1 MTGADS
7 GGVVVL
13 GAGARVGG
21 YEVVRRLGAG
31 AMGAVYVARHPN
43 LPKDVALK
51 VLAPGLVASAESRAR
66 FAREAEVLC
75 RLDHP
80 NIAAVRDRGEE
91 GDVVYLVMDLVR
103 GPDLEAVLAE
113 QGALAPE
120 RAVAVVEGVAAALD
134 HAHDQGLVHRDVKP
148 ANVLLRDAGTPGE
161 RAVVTDFGIVRDLDA
176 ARLTEVG
183 VPVTYAYAAPEQF
196 AGTTPD
202 RRTDVYALGALLFE
216 LLTGRRAFDAD
227 LPAALVAAS
236 LYGPVPDPRAL
247 RPDLPAALAEVC
259 RRAMAKEPADRFPTA
274 GALAAAARSALVRP
288 ARAAET
294 TTGARQVPPPP
305 GAVPPRG
312 DVPEPGVLPSPGAVP
327 PSGPGGRVPRPA
339 PGAGVPGREASPRL
353 RVRRRTVT
361 AAACGAVLALAGGV
375 AWVVW
380 PDPAVPG
387 ADGTVAAP
395 TSTAVPGPAEDPG
408 GGGVPVTGS
417 QAPVAPGTCL
427 DAAGVPSSCA
437 VPHAAEVVA
446 TDGPCD
452 VAALLGHLGGV
463 VGEDVLRAS
472 VVPASRAVGGVT
484 VCVVDVPAD
493 APPGPA
499 RDVLLGADDDAWRR
513 CADEVG
519 REVSCGRP
527 HRTEV
532 VAEAAGGTPLDCRQR
547 ADSYLGR
554 PFDQVDDQLRF
565 VPEATACVVEVRGD
579 NVLVASLRRLGTGA
593 LPVEGGA
600 GRD

>member
-1 MTGADS
+1 M
-7 GGVVVL
+7 VL
-13 GAGARVGG
+13 AAGARVGG
-21 YEVVRRLGAG
+21 YEIVRRLGAG

-51 VLAPGLVASAESRAR
+51 VLAPGLIASAESRAR

-80 NIAAVRDRGEE
+80 NIAGVRDRGEE
-91 GDVVYLVMDLVR
+91 GDVVYLVMDLVP
-103 GPDLEAVLAE
+103 GPDLESVLME
-113 QGALAPE
+113 QGTFAPE

-134 HAHDQGLVHRDVKP
+134 HAHDQGLVHRDIKP
-148 ANVLLRDAGTPGE
+148 ANVLLRDVGTLGE

-183 VPVTYAYAAPEQF
+183 VPLTHAYAAPEQF

-227 LPAALVAAS
+227 LPAALIAAA

-247 RPDLPAALAEVC
+247 RPDLPAPLAEVC
-259 RRAMAKEPADRFPTA
+259 TRAMAKVPSDRYPTA
-274 GALAAAARSALVRP
+274 GALAAAARSALDRPGPAPETVRGTP
-288 ARAAET
+288 L
-294 TTGARQVPPPP
+294 VPPPP
-305 GAVPPRG
+305 GAIPPRG
-312 DVPEPGVLPSPGAVP
+312 DVPKPGALPPPGTVP
-327 PSGPGGRVPRPA
+327 PAGPGGPVPSPA
-339 PGAGVPGREASPRL
+339 PGADVPGREVLPRP
-353 RVRRRTVT
+353 RRRRQAVT
-361 AAACGAVLALAGGV
+361 AAVCGAVLALAGGV
-375 AWVVW
+375 VWVVW
-380 PDPAVPG
+380 PDPAAPG
-387 ADGTVAAP
+387 TDGTVAAP
-395 TSTAVPGPAEDPG
+395 TSTDVPGPTEDAG
-408 GGGVPVTGS
+408 GGDVPGTGT

-427 DAAGVPSSCA
+427 DAAGTPSSCA
-437 VPHAAEVVA
+437 IPHAAEVVA

-452 VAALLGHLGGV
+452 VATLLGHLGGV
-463 VGEDVLRAS
+463 AGEDVLRAS
-472 VVPASRAVGGVT
+472 VVPASRTVDGAT

-519 REVSCGRP
+519 REVSCERP

-532 VAEAAGGTPLDCRQR
+532 VAEAVGGTPLDCRQR

-554 PFDQVDDQLRF
+554 PFDQVDAELRLL
-565 VPEATACVVEVRGD
+565 PEAAACVVEVRGD

>member
-1 MTGADS
+1 MPDS
-7 GGVVVL
+7 GGNVVL
-13 GAGARVGG
+13 AAGAHVGG
-21 YEVVRRLGAG
+21 YEIVRRLGAG
-31 AMGAVYVARHPN
+31 AMGAVYVARHPT
-43 LPKDVALK
+43 LPKHVALK
-51 VLAPGLVASAESRAR
+51 VLAPAHATSAESRAR

-80 NIAAVRDRGEE
+80 NLAGVRDRGEE

-161 RAVVTDFGIVRDLDA
+161 RAVVTDFGIVRDLGA

-183 VPVTYAYAAPEQF
+183 VPVTHAYAAPEQF

-236 LYGPVPDPRAL
+236 LYGPVPDLRAL

-327 PSGPGGRVPRPA
+327 PSGSGGRVPPLA
-339 PGAGVPGREASPRL
+339 PGAGVPGREASPRP

-361 AAACGAVLALAGGV
+361 AAACAAVLAAAGGV

-395 TSTAVPGPAEDPG
+395 TSTAVPGPAADPG
-408 GGGVPVTGS
+408 GGDVPATGT
-417 QAPVAPGTCL
+417 QAAVVPGTCL
-427 DAAGVPSSCA
+427 DAAGAPTSCA

-446 TDGPCD
+446 TDGSCD

-463 VGEDVLRAS
+463 AGEDVLRSTVA
-472 VVPASRAVGGVT
+472 PVT
-484 VCVVDVPAD
+484 RTVAGTETCVVDVPAD
-493 APPGPA
+493 APAGPA
-499 RDVLLGADDDAWRR
+499 RDVLLGADGDAWRR
-513 CADEVG
+513 CGDQLG
-519 REVSCGRP
+519 REVSCGQP
-527 HRTEV
+527 HTTEV
-532 VAEAAGGTPLDCRQR
+532 VAEASAGETLDCRER
-547 ADSYLGR
+547 AGDYLGR
-554 PFDQVDDQLRF
+554 PFDQVDGDLRLL
-565 VPEATACVVEVRGD
+565 EDASRCVVEVRGA
-579 NVLVASLRRLGTGA
+579 NVLVSSLRRLGAGA
-593 LPVEGGA
+593 LPIEA
-600 GRD
+600 GTGQD